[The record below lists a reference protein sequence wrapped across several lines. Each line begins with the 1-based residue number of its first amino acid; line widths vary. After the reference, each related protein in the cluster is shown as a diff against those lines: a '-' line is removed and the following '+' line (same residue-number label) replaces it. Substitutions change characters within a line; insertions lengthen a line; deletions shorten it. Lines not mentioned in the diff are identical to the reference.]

1 MLEAWREKI
10 NLEKILPRLKDDDV
24 QQQRLAI
31 LTIEQSMR
39 LGRLPPHF
47 YAVPFFFYDAIGI
60 SSLGNQIKLEI
71 KLLGEIVDLLE
82 RTNDLEVQQAAIYAL
97 RTILFHS
104 VSAFFGTKVN
114 YLAEVA
120 ASKLISV
127 MPKILTTTSWAVRHS
142 VVELMVDML
151 EHGKSTRVFKQ
162 DTLTIP

>member
-1 MLEAWREKI
+1 M
-10 NLEKILPRLKDDDV
+10 
-24 QQQRLAI
+24 
-31 LTIEQSMR
+31 
-39 LGRLPPHF
+39 
-47 YAVPFFFYDAIGI
+47 
-60 SSLGNQIKLEI
+60 
-71 KLLGEIVDLLE
+71 DLLE